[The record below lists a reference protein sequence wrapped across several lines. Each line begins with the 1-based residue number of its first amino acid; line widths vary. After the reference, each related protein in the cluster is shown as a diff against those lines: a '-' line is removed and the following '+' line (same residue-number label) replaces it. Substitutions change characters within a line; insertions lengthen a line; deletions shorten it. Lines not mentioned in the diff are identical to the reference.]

1 MNIQSINV
9 VPQELGRTEPAPVA
23 PVQPV
28 TLSPDAGRQ
37 DLAAPQPEKSAP
49 PKPEAVKEAV
59 RGVNEALRMLS
70 RSIEFS
76 VDEDT
81 GRQLVKVVDQETKQV
96 LRQIPSEEMLAIAK
110 GLDRLVGLLIRDK
123 A

>member
-1 MNIQSINV
+1 MNIKSIGV
-9 VPQELGRTEPAPVA
+9 VPQELSKAEPALVA

-28 TLSPDAGRQ
+28 TQSLDAGRQ
-37 DLAAPQPEKSAP
+37 DLAAPQTQQPL
-49 PKPEAVKEAV
+49 KPEVVKEAV

-76 VDEDT
+76 VDEET
-81 GRQLVKVVDQETKQV
+81 GRQLVKVVDQDTKQV
-96 LRQIPSEEMLAIAK
+96 LRQIPSEEMLDIAK